1 MLQLV
6 EIVRPV
12 VREHFFHCF
21 NIKAYYLFP
30 EGDIEPV
37 QIERG
42 YTGKSSMR
50 SRSGGR
56 FMVRQERWFS
66 MKVRI
71 VANAG

>member
-1 MLQLV
+1 MQLV

-42 YTGKSSMR
+42 YTGKIVNAVGD
-50 SRSGGR
+50 SG
-56 FMVRQERWFS
+56 
-66 MKVRI
+66 
-71 VANAG
+71 

>member
-12 VREHFFHCF
+12 VQEHFFHCF

-42 YTGKSSMR
+42 YTGEIVNALSK
-50 SRSGGR
+50 
-56 FMVRQERWFS
+56 RWEIQGKAGKMFS